1 MTVSVY
7 NQIYTALFCY
17 HFTHNTVDSRG
28 NQSYF
33 KKYVGNLLLK
43 TMHLT
48 TNKEREKGRKG
59 VKSKGEQKVKKTKGK
74 KRIKGK
80 KEREKKEKYKPCKR
94 IQNIVFEQN
103 SAVILQN
110 SR

>member
-1 MTVSVY
+1 MKFSVY

-17 HFTHNTVDSRG
+17 HFTYNTVDSRG

-33 KKYVGNLLLK
+33 KKYVRK

-59 VKSKGEQKVKKTKGK
+59 IKSKGEQKVKKRKGK

-80 KEREKKEKYKPCKR
+80 KERKKKK
-94 IQNIVFEQN
+94 NINLAREFKT
-103 SAVILQN
+103 
-110 SR
+110 